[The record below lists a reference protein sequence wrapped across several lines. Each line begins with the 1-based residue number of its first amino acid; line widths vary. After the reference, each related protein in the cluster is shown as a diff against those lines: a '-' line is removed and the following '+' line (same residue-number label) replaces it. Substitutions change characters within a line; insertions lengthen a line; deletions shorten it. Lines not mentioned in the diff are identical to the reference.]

1 MYGGSRRLAD
11 AVKAESTEHVSHTR
25 HIPSSMDA
33 LDGRPYSLMFDRNS
47 VDMASERLKNPESR
61 TKLFPKFWDEETLR
75 ICVDGGV
82 GYMTNTDD
90 KSKHNVKIVDCDV
103 TKVSA
108 SFAHYSLLESRLY
121 LRLFIYLFFLFI
133 LILNHS

>member
-47 VDMASERLKNPESR
+47 VDMDDERLKNPESR

-75 ICVDGGV
+75 ICVDSGV

-108 SFAHYSLLESRLY
+108 SLVHDCPFESRLH
-121 LRLFIYLFFLFI
+121 LRSFIHPFFSFV
-133 LILNHS
+133 LIHS